1 MRFGAYILWAAVAVA
16 AGFFVLLGYFI
27 DLPVVTALRL
37 LLMQWAVLLAAAALL
52 VGLANLLLVHWN
64 KVSLQEPGWP
74 YSSMLLL
81 FFLITLTLGLIFG
94 PGDPVVLFL
103 FNNVQLPVEA
113 ALTAVLAVTL
123 IYAGVRLLSR
133 RRDLWT
139 LIFLGTALLVL
150 AGTTPWLL
158 AQQGEVFQLVA
169 DFRTWV
175 TQVWAAGG
183 ARGILLGVALGAI
196 ATGLRVLLA
205 VDRPYGD

>member
-1 MRFGAYILWAAVAVA
+1 MRFGAYIFWAAVAVA

-52 VGLANLLLVHWN
+52 VGLVNLLLVHWN
-64 KVSLQEPGWP
+64 KVSLQEPDWP
-74 YSSMLLL
+74 YSSVLLL

-103 FNNVQLPVEA
+103 FNNVQVPVEA

-175 TQVWAAGG
+175 TQVWAAAG